1 MRDPSFWWRPAGIAS
16 SLLAPIAI
24 PYGALARSRMAQA
37 GSAAGIPVICI
48 GNPTVGGA
56 GKTPT
61 ALAVA
66 KLLRLAGRHPF
77 FLSRGYGGDLPGPV
91 RVDSRIHR
99 ARKVGDEALL
109 LARVAPTIVARD
121 RVAGAKAARES
132 GADVIVMDDG
142 FQNPSLRKD
151 LSILVVDGRRG
162 IGNGRVFPAGPLR
175 APFADQ
181 LSCAQAVLVIGDSSG
196 AEAIVSAAKS
206 ANLPLFRGRLAPDQ
220 KALAAL
226 ASQKVLAFAGIG
238 NPEKFFATLAEA
250 QIDVQARQAFPDHY
264 RYQPADAAA
273 LLDRAEREGLSLV
286 TTEKDAARLVG
297 EPGMDDLAKAASS
310 LPVTLVVEQEKAFAD
325 LVVEAAAPN

>member
-37 GSAAGIPVICI
+37 GSAVGIPVICI

-66 KLLRLAGRHPF
+66 KMLRVASRHPF

-121 RVAGAKAARES
+121 RVAGANAARLS

-142 FQNPSLRKD
+142 FQNPSLKKD
-151 LSILVVDGRRG
+151 LSILVIDGRRG
-162 IGNGRVFPAGPLR
+162 IGNGCVFPAGPLR

-181 LSCAQAVLVIGDSSG
+181 LSHAQAVLVIGELSG
-196 AEAIVSAAKS
+196 AGAIVSAAK
-206 ANLPLFRGRLAPDQ
+206 AKNLPIFHGRLVADQ

-226 ASQKVLAFAGIG
+226 ASLKVLAFAGIG
-238 NPEKFFATLAEA
+238 NPEKFFASLDEA
-250 QIDVQARQAFPDHY
+250 QIDVQARQAFPDHH
-264 RYQPADAAA
+264 RYSGDDAKA
-273 LLDRAEREGLSLV
+273 LLARAEREGLTLV
-286 TTEKDAARLVG
+286 TTEKDMARLAG
-297 EPGMDDLAKAASS
+297 EPTMEDLLKNARS
-310 LPVTLVVEQEKAFAD
+310 LPVTLVVEQETAFAD
-325 LVVEAAAPN
+325 LLLGAITPK